1 MGRKGEFK
9 ERTRSDQR
17 IREGVSKGYGRHGVT
32 RARRRN
38 IPMERIAG
46 KIYGKKIIQMVRQV
60 I

>member
-9 ERTRSDQR
+9 EHTRSDRR

-32 RARRRN
+32 RVRRRN

-46 KIYGKKIIQMVRQV
+46 KIYGKEIIRMVRQA